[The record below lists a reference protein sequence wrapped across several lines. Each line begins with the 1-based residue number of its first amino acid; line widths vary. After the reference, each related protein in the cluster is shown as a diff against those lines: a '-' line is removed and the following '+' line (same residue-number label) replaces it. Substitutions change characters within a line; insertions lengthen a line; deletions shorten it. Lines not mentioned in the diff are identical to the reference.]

1 MDDSTSTRAF
11 IVLLGILSDPDLW
24 IGKRLEAAETLLT
37 YECPTNVVDAA
48 KQFLLGVAEGD
59 ASVELRLKALKLLR
73 QAEARRVS
81 PGTTR
86 KHNAEEAPASPFH
99 GLADAVKRSR
109 LTAPFPRV
117 VADGPDGAA

>member
-1 MDDSTSTRAF
+1 MRRR
-11 IVLLGILSDPDLW
+11 
-24 IGKRLEAAETLLT
+24 KLLT

-81 PGTTR
+81 PGTT
-86 KHNAEEAPASPFH
+86 
-99 GLADAVKRSR
+99 
-109 LTAPFPRV
+109 
-117 VADGPDGAA
+117 

>member
-86 KHNAEEAPASPFH
+86 KHNAEEALASPFT
-99 GLADAVKRSR
+99 GWPMR
-109 LTAPFPRV
+109 
-117 VADGPDGAA
+117 

>member
-1 MDDSTSTRAF
+1 MDDASNDRAF
-11 IVLLGILSDPDLW
+11 VALLGILADPNLW
-24 IGKRLEAAETLLT
+24 IGKRIEAAETLLS

-59 ASVELRLKALKLLR
+59 ASVALRLKALKLLR
-73 QAEARRVS
+73 QAEARRIR
-81 PGTTR
+81 PRTTR
-86 KHNAEEAPASPFH
+86 THNAEEAPASPFH